1 MKDEKAM
8 NEIDQIQQ
16 IIDEINQRTS
26 KNYHEMGIDEL
37 SSELRNIMEFEQEIF
52 QKIENLERKKIDLEW
67 VKYTKTICRNT
78 TQRKISEIQEKYLK
92 KIDEKYLKD
101 LKK

>member
-1 MKDEKAM
+1 MK
-8 NEIDQIQQ
+8 EIDQIQQ

-37 SSELRNIMEFEQEIF
+37 SSELRNTMEFEQKIF
-52 QKIENLERKKIDLEW
+52 QKIENLERKEIDLELI
-67 VKYTKTICRNT
+67 KYTKMICRNT
-78 TQRKISEIQEKYLK
+78 TQRKISEIQEKYLER
-92 KIDEKYLKD
+92 IDEKYLKD

>member
-8 NEIDQIQQ
+8 KEIEQIQQ
-16 IIDEINQRTS
+16 IIDEINQITS
-26 KNYHEMGIDEL
+26 KNYHEMDIDEL
-37 SSELRNIMEFEQEIF
+37 GSELRNIMEFEQKIF
-52 QKIENLERKKIDLEW
+52 QKIENLGRKEINLEW
-67 VKYTKTICRNT
+67 IKYIKMICRNT